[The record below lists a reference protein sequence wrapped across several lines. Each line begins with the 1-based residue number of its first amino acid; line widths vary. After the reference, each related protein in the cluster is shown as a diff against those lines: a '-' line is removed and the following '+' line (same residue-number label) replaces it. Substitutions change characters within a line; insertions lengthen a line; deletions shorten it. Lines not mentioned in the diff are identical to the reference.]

1 MSDFM
6 GINSPMFERQMT
18 RNLRLFT
25 SVFLALLGGTATA
38 TRAADLR
45 ITGVQPAPNGKL
57 VVSGTGSST
66 ASVDLEAS
74 SDFRNWTKLQS
85 FAPGAAVT
93 FTDSAGAGRSF
104 YRLRSGNV

>member
-1 MSDFM
+1 MADYI
-6 GINSPMFERQMT
+6 GIKSPKFERQMT
-18 RNLRLFT
+18 RKLRLFT
-25 SVFLALLGGTATA
+25 STVLAVFVGATAA

-57 VVSGTGSST
+57 VVTGTSST
-66 ASVDLEAS
+66 SAIDLEGS

-93 FTDSAGAGRSF
+93 FTDSATSGRS
-104 YRLRSGNV
+104 